1 MILYDLFI
9 NFLLVGIFTFGS
21 GYSSI
26 PLIKDVVLTNHWL
39 TEEIYLNI
47 VAIAETTPG
56 PVMVNTATYV
66 GYKMAGLLG
75 GILATT
81 VAIFPAFLVIL
92 LFAKYFRNYLFTNKA
107 KYFFS
112 LVRPAVCAVIFAT
125 GIELLFKNILRFFS
139 FKELAEINFMTAIY
153 ENDIL
158 KRMIILAILILVLLG
173 YKKITKKDLKT
184 IPYIIISAIIGIIV
198 LY

>member
-1 MILYDLFI
+1 MILYNLLI

-39 TEEIYLNI
+39 TEETYLNI
-47 VAIAETTPG
+47 VAVAETTPG

-66 GYKMAGLLG
+66 GYKMAGLFG
-75 GILATT
+75 GILATL
-81 VAIFPAFLVIL
+81 VAVFPAFLVIL
-92 LFAKYFRNYLFTNKA
+92 LFAKYFRKYLFTDKA

-125 GIELLFKNILRFFS
+125 GIELLFKNVIKFFS
-139 FKELAEINFMTAIY
+139 IKEFLDINFKDVIY
-153 ENDIL
+153 INDITQ
-158 KRMIILAILILVLLG
+158 RFIIFFILIAIVFL

-184 IPYIIISAIIGIIV
+184 IPYIIISAIVGIIV
-198 LY
+198 LM

>member
-1 MILYDLFI
+1 MLYDLFI

-21 GYSSI
+21 GYSAI
-26 PLIKDVVLTNHWL
+26 PLIKDVVLTNNWL
-39 TEEIYLNI
+39 TEEAYLNI
-47 VAIAETTPG
+47 VAVAETTPG
-56 PVMVNTATYV
+56 PIMVNTATYV

-81 VAIFPAFLVIL
+81 VAVFPAFLVIL
-92 LFAKYFRNYLFTNKA
+92 LFAKYFRNYLFTDKA

-125 GIELLFKNILRFFS
+125 GVELLFKNVLKFFS
-139 FKELAEINFMTAIY
+139 FKELAEINIMDLLY
-153 ENDIL
+153 DNDIF
-158 KRMIILAILILVLLG
+158 KRLIILVVLLAIILG

-184 IPYIIISAIIGIIV
+184 IPYIIISAIVGIVV

>member
-26 PLIKDVVLTNHWL
+26 PLIKDVVLTNNWL
-39 TEEIYLNI
+39 LEETYLNI

-66 GYKMAGLLG
+66 GYKMAGLFG

-81 VAIFPAFLVIL
+81 VSVFPAFLVIL
-92 LFAKYFRNYLFTNKA
+92 LFAKYFRKYLFINKT

-125 GIELLFKNILRFFS
+125 GIELLFKNVIRFFS
-139 FKELAEINFMTAIY
+139 FKELAEINFMSAFY
-153 ENDIL
+153 ENDIFNRL
-158 KRMIILAILILVLLG
+158 IILVILIAIIIG

-184 IPYIIISAIIGIIV
+184 IPYIVVSAIVGIII
-198 LY
+198 LH

>member
-1 MILYDLFI
+1 MILFDLFI

-26 PLIKDVVLTNHWL
+26 PLIKDVVLTNQWIS
-39 TEEIYLNI
+39 EETYLNI

-56 PVMVNTATYV
+56 PIMVNVATYV
-66 GYKMAGLLG
+66 GYKMAGLIG
-75 GILATT
+75 GVLATT
-81 VAIFPAFLVIL
+81 VAVFPAFLVIL
-92 LFAKYFRNYLFTNKA
+92 LFTKYFRKYIYTSKA

-125 GIELLFKNILRFFS
+125 GIELLFKNTLQFFS
-139 FKELAEINFMTAIY
+139 FVELKRIDINHLLY
-153 ENDIL
+153 NNDII
-158 KRMIILAILILVLLG
+158 KRIIIFIVLLVIMFG

-184 IPYIIISAIIGIIV
+184 IPYIIISAIVGIIV
-198 LY
+198 LL

>member
-39 TEEIYLNI
+39 TEETYLNI
-47 VAIAETTPG
+47 VAVAETTPG

-66 GYKMAGLLG
+66 GYKMAGLFG

-81 VAIFPAFLVIL
+81 VAVLPAFLVIL
-92 LFAKYFRNYLFTNKA
+92 LFAKYFRSYLFTPKA

-125 GIELLFKNILRFFS
+125 GIELLFKNVLKFFS
-139 FKELAEINFMTAIY
+139 FKELAEINFANAFY

-158 KRMIILAILILVLLG
+158 KRVIILVILLAIIVV
-173 YKKITKKDLKT
+173 YKKITKKELKT
-184 IPYIIISAIIGIIV
+184 IPYIIISAIVGIIV
-198 LY
+198 LF

>member
-158 KRMIILAILILVLLG
+158 KRMIILAILILVLLV
-173 YKKITKKDLKT
+173 Y
-184 IPYIIISAIIGIIV
+184 YNISYHKHNSIV
-198 LY
+198 LKGG